1 MHNISYALKIIHK
14 KDRKEPIKAEIIEP
28 NSKVIQVNNVTS
40 GNITAQNILN
50 TLVSEI
56 PSIST
61 ISNFDISRK
70 NNKTTVKVD
79 SEDGNSRT
87 IVTFERQRNFTQ
99 TTVTNSSKG
108 TIQERRELVSNLRKA
123 GKSQSEIASM
133 TMVSQRTI
141 ANDLKIIN
149 SKKS

>member
-1 MHNISYALKIIHK
+1 ME
-14 KDRKEPIKAEIIEP
+14 RKEPIKAEIIEP

-87 IVTFERQRNFTQ
+87 IVTFVRQRNFTQ

>member
-1 MHNISYALKIIHK
+1 MK
-14 KDRKEPIKAEIIEP
+14 KKETIKAEIIESS
-28 NSKVIQVNNVTS
+28 SKAIQVNNVTS

>member
-1 MHNISYALKIIHK
+1 ME
-14 KDRKEPIKAEIIEP
+14 RKEPIKAEIIEP

>member
-1 MHNISYALKIIHK
+1 ME
-14 KDRKEPIKAEIIEP
+14 RKEPIKAEIIEP

-149 SKKS
+149 SKKY

>member
-1 MHNISYALKIIHK
+1 ME
-14 KDRKEPIKAEIIEP
+14 RKEPIKAEIIEP

-133 TMVSQRTI
+133 TMLSQRTI

>member
-1 MHNISYALKIIHK
+1 ME
-14 KDRKEPIKAEIIEP
+14 RKEPIKAEIIEP

-87 IVTFERQRNFTQ
+87 IVTIERQRNFTQ

>member
-1 MHNISYALKIIHK
+1 MK
-14 KDRKEPIKAEIIEP
+14 KKETIKAEIIESS
-28 NSKVIQVNNVTS
+28 SKAIQANNVTS
-40 GNITAQNILN
+40 GNVTAQNILN

-79 SEDGNSRT
+79 SEDGSSRT
-87 IVTFERQRNFTQ
+87 IVTFEKQRNFTQ

-108 TIQERRELVSNLRKA
+108 TIQERRELVGNLRKE

>member
-1 MHNISYALKIIHK
+1 ME
-14 KDRKEPIKAEIIEP
+14 RKEPIKAEIIEP

-141 ANDLKIIN
+141 ANDV
-149 SKKS
+149 

>member
-1 MHNISYALKIIHK
+1 ME
-14 KDRKEPIKAEIIEP
+14 RKEPIKAEIIEP

-141 ANDLKIIN
+141 ANDLKIIKK
-149 SKKS
+149 KKS

>member
-1 MHNISYALKIIHK
+1 ME
-14 KDRKEPIKAEIIEP
+14 RKEPIKAEIIEP

-56 PSIST
+56 PS

>member
-1 MHNISYALKIIHK
+1 ME
-14 KDRKEPIKAEIIEP
+14 RKEPIKAEIIEP

-108 TIQERRELVSNLRKA
+108 TIQERRELVSNLRKE

>member
-1 MHNISYALKIIHK
+1 ME
-14 KDRKEPIKAEIIEP
+14 RKEPIKAEIIEP

-99 TTVTNSSKG
+99 TTVINSLKG
-108 TIQERRELVSNLRKA
+108 TI
-123 GKSQSEIASM
+123 
-133 TMVSQRTI
+133 
-141 ANDLKIIN
+141 
-149 SKKS
+149 